1 MMFCSHQKG
10 RWTVWCIGSVT
21 VMGSDILFRMAWVSA
36 YWWVACL
43 QWSCH
48 ISERNCITHRSF
60 FHCSYIFREPHT
72 VHIRLVNAQY
82 TLFIAFKIIMT
93 APLESS
99 LIQHLLPTIIK
110 ENIEVA
116 TFFALLSYVLFLV
129 NWLVTTDWIDKLHLF
144 SGATCAIGVFYLH
157 YSEVVFLASYE
168 APFVTLW
175 LMMLWYHYST
185 WRNNYQRVCEELDR
199 STVAASMRPFQGSIF
214 RFFIVV
220 PVTKNAS
227 NQWNAPPFK
236 NTIHVVLI
244 AGYSFLLGLHIIPYF
259 TPLHCLTSDT
269 GGHLPLLR
277 KLSLTVTTSPQ
288 ASSMLCCRYNYAM
301 SGFDAHEVQRN
312 YCSGRVRIAFAG
324 SWSTGKTYLIGG
336 LLGHNY
342 STAQSAPAPTTDK
355 FVCIVA
361 GAPYNDPIRSDD
373 YQQRKNCEIIEHVN
387 DVVRSTC
394 GGESMANTLD
404 VADTNTEFSN
414 FVLIDMPGWQS
425 EYGSECTYRTFF
437 HQLIDKVDFTYVV
450 WWVIHWIW
458 YCFVPY
464 ANLSYPLAYHIFK
477 GMWTMARSKTT
488 LQTCSETRPEEQ
500 TTNWFTIV
508 IAEIPSTCPFSINNT
523 QRWVQDKKYWV
534 RCTRR
539 RFTRTTQWTMLYLR
553 MIFCIY
559 EVRWRAS
566 IRQYTTIAKRWWRRT
581 WFVIGTKLVDWAHW
595 EDWKFVTDWFRK
607 TWTYMS
613 SQRLIIWGGWG
624 LSCRVQSCCI
634 LHMCFVL

>member
-1 MMFCSHQKG
+1 
-10 RWTVWCIGSVT
+10 
-21 VMGSDILFRMAWVSA
+21 
-36 YWWVACL
+36 
-43 QWSCH
+43 
-48 ISERNCITHRSF
+48 
-60 FHCSYIFREPHT
+60 
-72 VHIRLVNAQY
+72 
-82 TLFIAFKIIMT
+82 MT
-93 APLESS
+93 ALLESS

-175 LMMLWYHYST
+175 LMLLWYHYST

-450 WWVIHWIW
+450 W
-458 YCFVPY
+458 
-464 ANLSYPLAYHIFK
+464 
-477 GMWTMARSKTT
+477 
-488 LQTCSETRPEEQ
+488 
-500 TTNWFTIV
+500 
-508 IAEIPSTCPFSINNT
+508 
-523 QRWVQDKKYWV
+523 
-534 RCTRR
+534 
-539 RFTRTTQWTMLYLR
+539 
-553 MIFCIY
+553 
-559 EVRWRAS
+559 
-566 IRQYTTIAKRWWRRT
+566 
-581 WFVIGTKLVDWAHW
+581 
-595 EDWKFVTDWFRK
+595 
-607 TWTYMS
+607 
-613 SQRLIIWGGWG
+613 
-624 LSCRVQSCCI
+624 
-634 LHMCFVL
+634 